1 MGADEL
7 LKLQG
12 SRILVVHQGAVG
24 DIILALPAVTVL
36 RESLRPA
43 WLEMLGH
50 SWTLPL
56 ALRHPNADAIRDI
69 NGSEF
74 VPLFQQDTPFP
85 LNLTQYLA
93 AFNAAFVFSRTTT
106 LARNL
111 HRAGIEKTFTL
122 PSFPDERRHVSD
134 HHLLSLQ
141 SVGIA
146 TRLMPPALPSITLR
160 EEERAQGEEFF
171 LRQGWGLDEIVAL
184 HPGAG
189 SRKKAWPPH
198 RFAAIGQ
205 TLVAQ
210 GKKIVLIQGPA
221 DEAVVAEVHALLA
234 GTPHLLVHDCPL
246 TELAAFLNHVSLFI
260 GNDSGISHLAAALG
274 VPTLAIFGP
283 TDPAVWAP
291 RGKQAFW
298 LQGKAPC
305 APCKPTTLLTCDD
318 QQCLDSIQVEDVM
331 AFLIEKN
338 ISKRAVDAT
347 KRKQVY
353 PQQQGEKGMAR
364 TTSVT
369 Y

>member
-12 SRILVVHQGAVG
+12 SRLLVVHQGAVG
-24 DIILALPAVTVL
+24 DLILALPAVTVL

-43 WLEMLGH
+43 RLEMLGH

-56 ALRHPNADAIRDI
+56 ALRHPYADAIRDI

-74 VPLFQQDTPFP
+74 VPLFQQDAPFP
-85 LNLTQYLA
+85 LNLTQYLG

-106 LARNL
+106 LARHL
-111 HRAGIEKTFTL
+111 KRAGIEKTFTL

-146 TRLMPPALPSITLR
+146 TRPMLSPLPFLTLR
-160 EEERAQGEEFF
+160 KEEKARAEEFF
-171 LRQGWGLDEIVAL
+171 LRQGWGLDEVVAL

-205 TLVAQ
+205 ALAAQ
-210 GKKIVLIQGPA
+210 GKRIVLIQGPA
-221 DEAVVAEVHALLA
+221 DEAVVADVHALLA
-234 GTPHLLVHDCPL
+234 DTPHLLVHDSPIATLAPL
-246 TELAAFLNHVSLFI
+246 LSLVSLFI

-274 VPTLAIFGP
+274 VPVLAIFGP
-283 TDPAVWAP
+283 TDPVVWAP

-305 APCKPTTLLTCDD
+305 APCKSTTLLTCDK
-318 QQCLDSIQVEDVM
+318 QRCLATIRVEDVM
-331 AFLIEKN
+331 LFLAEKE
-338 ISKRAVDAT
+338 IIKRQSITAREKRAHS
-347 KRKQVY
+347 QE
-353 PQQQGEKGMAR
+353 QE
-364 TTSVT
+364 TSLIPLS
-369 Y
+369 